1 MAEKIEQGRFPV
13 SAERVEGRPPPSTRS
28 ALRLLN
34 MRRFFY
40 FLITILSLT
49 LISVFAQTNI
59 LWRYD
64 AGG

>member
-1 MAEKIEQGRFPV
+1 
-13 SAERVEGRPPPSTRS
+13 
-28 ALRLLN
+28 